1 MSRAEKRIVG
11 CFLMILGFLGILISA
26 AVIVTDILPLG
37 YAGAQMYNY
46 MKPLSHHEFLMIAVT
61 NVFIIT
67 AAAGFIIF
75 DDNRP

>member
-11 CFLMILGFLGILISA
+11 CFLMILGILGFLISA
-26 AVIVTDILPLG
+26 AVIVTDVLPLG
-37 YAGAQMYNY
+37 HTGAQMYDY

-61 NVFIIT
+61 HVFIIT

-75 DDNRP
+75 DNNRP